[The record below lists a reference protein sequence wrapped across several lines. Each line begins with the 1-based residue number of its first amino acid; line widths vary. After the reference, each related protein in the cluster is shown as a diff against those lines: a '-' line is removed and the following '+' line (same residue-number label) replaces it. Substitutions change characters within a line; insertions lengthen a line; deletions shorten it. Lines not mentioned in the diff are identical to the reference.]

1 MGVWTSNWGP
11 SEGWVANCKHMLA
24 GRQRRDGLQRDS
36 VRKAVSSPAPRPR
49 SPGIFRTLGR
59 SVSQRQRVGG
69 SGGGADLTSGGQR
82 QAPLCQI
89 CLGPSNGGI
98 FWVSTSD
105 EEARSPTSLW
115 GPLFLGGGVVE
126 KLKVL
131 MPGFYFGQS
140 NLDFIHPPGQTCPN
154 LTVYFAEAF
163 APTPRGCVFER
174 VTHNAFEDTAAEKA
188 SLCLSCKKS
197 GLESVVHIFHF
208 TRTWTCGSPMCVIF
222 SLVKKFLTKFSGK
235 DTQASHETHASL
247 FSRVTTF
254 TLMRPDACCLLL
266 TAAGSHRVSVV
277 YCDGQHRSD

>member
-1 MGVWTSNWGP
+1 
-11 SEGWVANCKHMLA
+11 MLA

-36 VRKAVSSPAPRPR
+36 VRKAVSSPSPRPR

-69 SGGGADLTSGGQR
+69 SGGGGDLTSGGQR

-98 FWVSTSD
+98 FWVSTS
-105 EEARSPTSLW
+105 EEARSPTGRGAPFFFFSL
-115 GPLFLGGGVVE
+115 GFVE

-131 MPGFYFGQS
+131 MPEFYFGQS

-174 VTHNAFEDTAAEKA
+174 VTHNAFENTAAEA
-188 SLCLSCKKS
+188 SVCLSRKKS
-197 GLESVVHIFHF
+197 SLESIVHIFHF
-208 TRTWTCGSPMCVIF
+208 TRTLTSGSPMRAIF
-222 SLVKKFLTKFSGK
+222 SPVKKFLTKFSGK
-235 DTQASHETHASL
+235 DTQAPH
-247 FSRVTTF
+247 
-254 TLMRPDACCLLL
+254 
-266 TAAGSHRVSVV
+266 
-277 YCDGQHRSD
+277 